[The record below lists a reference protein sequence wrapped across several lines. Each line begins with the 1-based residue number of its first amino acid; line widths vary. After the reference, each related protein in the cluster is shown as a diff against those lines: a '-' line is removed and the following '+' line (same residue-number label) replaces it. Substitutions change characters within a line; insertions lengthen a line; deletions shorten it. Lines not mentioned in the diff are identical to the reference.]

1 MRLPITQTTR
11 TSNYK
16 KKILFATERHLHKT
30 DFWQGPGITKKQKKM
45 ANYSKWKTYWEVYAE
60 NFKLTF

>member
-16 KKILFATERHLHKT
+16 KKILSATERHLHKT
-30 DFWQGPGITKKQKKM
+30 DFWQGPGITKKQKKKWQTI
-45 ANYSKWKTYWEVYAE
+45 ANG
-60 NFKLTF
+60 KLTGRFMLKILN